1 MLSQKFRRRMSSPPP
16 AGRGVERAR
25 AVVADRRGRAT
36 EQRALSH
43 GRARSPECSA
53 SLAGRSGPGLVLAA
67 PAARERKFSTLQT
80 IENKGNRVGTP
91 PNNPPTSRGSR
102 CNGGERLAEP
112 KGVAPPRPS
121 SLSFVGNR
129 WAGGCGAAKFS
140 YPQTLEK
147 ARNREGISQVVAG
160 LAPAF
165 GGTPRPTPAVSFP
178 RVGRGRYELSM
189 TERGP
194 KGLRLRCVCGAR

>member
-112 KGVAPPRPS
+112 KGVATPRPS
-121 SLSFVGNR
+121 SLSFAGNR
-129 WAGGCGAAKFS
+129 WPADAGRRNFPVRKPLKRLETAKESRRLSRGSSGVQGNAASDSGGFI
-140 YPQTLEK
+140 PQG
-147 ARNREGISQVVAG
+147 R
-160 LAPAF
+160 
-165 GGTPRPTPAVSFP
+165 PRPV
-178 RVGRGRYELSM
+178 
-189 TERGP
+189 
-194 KGLRLRCVCGAR
+194 